1 MRKRQ
6 TWDFWIDR
14 GGTFTDVVGRGPDGA
29 LHPHKLLSENPE
41 AYADAAV
48 QGIRNLLGLKAG
60 EPIPPGRVGAVKMG
74 TTVATNALLERKG
87 ERTLLLITKGFR
99 DALKIGYQAR
109 PKIFARHIIKP
120 DMLYERV
127 AEVDE
132 RVRADGTV
140 ERAPDLAAVRRDLE
154 SARADGIDALAIV
167 FMHAYRFPAH
177 ERQVAALARDLGF
190 AQVSVSHEVSPLIK
204 LVGRGD
210 TTVVDAYLSPILRRY
225 VARVANEMHGGA
237 AASPSP
243 GGGGS
248 ASRASGEP
256 GWGETA
262 SEGDAVTPTRRAAR
276 GDLPPAGGGEAE
288 QAADAIRLMFMM
300 SSGGLT
306 AAELFQGKDAILSGP
321 AGGVVGMAE
330 TGREAGFAR
339 LIGFDMGGTSTDV
352 SHFDGEYERAFETE
366 VAGVRMRAPM
376 MLIHTVAAGGGSIL
390 HFDGARFRVGPDSAG
405 ANPGPTC
412 YRRGGP
418 LAVTDANVMLGKLIP
433 DFFPKIFGPAQDQP
447 LDAAR
452 VRHDFNN
459 LAQKVGGKSAE
470 EIADGFIK
478 IAVENMANAIKK
490 ISVQRGYDVTR
501 YALNCFGG
509 AGGQHACLV
518 ADALGM
524 TKVLIHPFSSLLS
537 AYGMGL
543 ADIRATREQAIEEPL
558 GGKALAA
565 LERVGA
571 RLGREAKA
579 EVAGQGVA
587 PAKIKVIVRAH
598 IRYAGTDTALVVD
611 AGTLSSPSPGRGGST
626 QRAGAMRRGGVK
638 RSKKS
643 SPPPAALR
651 AATSPLQGEVKL
663 IPLAKMQ
670 RAFERAH
677 KARFGFIDRSKQ
689 MMVEAVSVEAVGGGA
704 KFRERAGK
712 TTRAKLP
719 KPARHTRFFS
729 AGEWHDAKVFTR
741 DQLKPGQTV
750 KGAAIIIEP
759 HQTIVVEP
767 GWQAALTAKNH
778 LLLSRTKK
786 LKRSYAIGTHA
797 DPVMLEVFNNLFMSI
812 AEQMGVSLQ
821 NTAYSVNIKERLDFS
836 CAVFSADGTLVANA
850 PHMPV
855 HLGSM
860 DRAVETIIRENAG
873 RIAPGDVYAINAPYN
888 GGTHLPDITVCT
900 PVFGASSSLP
910 PRALASGGE
919 GRRAAAAARRGGG
932 SSVKKSAPHPRPLP
946 ATSLRSVGG
955 GEKKGKSQI
964 LFWVASR
971 GHHADVGGI
980 SPGSMSPNA
989 TSIEQEGVLFDN
1001 FKLVDRGRFREKE
1014 LMAALTGARYPAR
1027 NPVQNVND
1035 IKAQIAANE
1044 KGVAELRKMVAE
1056 FTLPVVRAY
1065 MGHVQDNAAESVR
1078 RVIDRLHD
1086 SAFAYEMD
1094 QGTVIKVKIT
1104 VDKKK
1109 REATVD
1115 FTGTSPQ
1122 QPTNFNAPEPVTRA
1136 AVLYVFRV
1144 MVDDDIPMNAG
1155 CLRPINIVIPQR
1167 SMLSPEYPAA
1177 VVAGNVETS
1186 QAVTDTLFGALGA
1199 LAAAQGTMNNLN
1211 FGNARYQYY
1220 ETICSGSP
1228 AGPGFNGTDA
1238 VHTHMTNTRLT
1249 DPEVLEF
1256 RYPVV
1261 LEDFHI
1267 RQGSGGKGQWH
1278 AGDGIR
1284 RSIRFLEK
1292 MDCTILSGHRR
1303 VPPFGLAGG
1312 EPGEVGENWAR
1323 RKDGRMERLAGC
1335 DETVI
1340 DANEA
1345 IIIQTPTAGGYGK
1358 A

>member
-1 MRKRQ
+1 MAAG

-14 GGTFTDVVGRGPDGA
+14 GGTFTDVIGRAPDGSLVA
-29 LHPHKLLSENPE
+29 HKLLSEFPE
-41 AYADAAV
+41 AYSDAAV
-48 QGIRNLLGLKAG
+48 QGIRNLLGLAPG
-60 EPIPPGRVGAVKMG
+60 AAIPRERIGSIKMG
-74 TTVATNALLERKG
+74 TTVATNALLERAG
-87 ERTLLLITKGFR
+87 ARTVLVTTHGFR

-120 DMLYERV
+120 QVLFERV
-127 AEVDE
+127 VEVSE

-140 ERAPDLAAVRRDLE
+140 EQTPDLDAIRPELE
-154 SARADGIDALAIV
+154 RARADGVEAVAIV
-167 FMHAYRFPAH
+167 FMHAYRFPTH
-177 ERQVAALARDLGF
+177 EQRVAALAREIGF

-225 VARVANEMHGGA
+225 VAQVARDL
-237 AASPSP
+237 
-243 GGGGS
+243 GGS
-248 ASRASGEP
+248 
-256 GWGETA
+256 
-262 SEGDAVTPTRRAAR
+262 VRRKSIV
-276 GDLPPAGGGEAE
+276 E
-288 QAADAIRLMFMM
+288 QQHPRLMFMM

-306 AAELFQGKDAILSGP
+306 SAGLFQGKDAILSGP

-330 TGREAGFAR
+330 TGRVAGFSH

-405 ANPGPTC
+405 ANPGPKC

-418 LAVTDANVMLGKLIP
+418 LAVTDANVMVGKLLP
-433 DFFPKIFGPAQDQP
+433 DFFPKIFGPAQNLP
-447 LDAAR
+447 IDADAVKSAFAALAR
-452 VRHDFNN
+452 D
-459 LAQKVGGKSAE
+459 VGGGRTPE
-470 EIADGFIK
+470 EVADGFIR

-501 YALNCFGG
+501 YVLNCFGG

-524 TKVLIHPFSSLLS
+524 TKVLMHPFSSLLS

-543 ADIRATREQAIEEPL
+543 ANIRATREQALEEDFGDAALRPLEAL
-558 GGKALAA
+558 GG
-565 LERVGA
+565 
-571 RLGREAKA
+571 RLGEDVKRELIQ
-579 EVAGQGVA
+579 QGV
-587 PAKIKVIVRAH
+587 PERQITVRLRAH
-598 IRYAGTDTALVVD
+598 IRYAGTDTPLVVE
-611 AGTLSSPSPGRGGST
+611 AG
-626 QRAGAMRRGGVK
+626 
-638 RSKKS
+638 
-643 SPPPAALR
+643 
-651 AATSPLQGEVKL
+651 
-663 IPLAKMQ
+663 PLAAMKA
-670 RAFERAH
+670 AFEAAH
-677 KARFGFIDRSKQ
+677 RARFGFIDDTKAL
-689 MMVEAVSVEAVGGGA
+689 VIEAASAEAIGGGA
-704 KFRERAGK
+704 TFAEPSHAM
-712 TTRAKLP
+712 TTAPLP
-719 KPARHTRFFS
+719 APIRHTRFYS
-729 AGEWHDAKVFTR
+729 SGRWHDANVFVR
-741 DQLKPGQTV
+741 DQVAPGHHID
-750 KGAAIIIEP
+750 GPAIIIEP
-759 HQTIVVEP
+759 HQTIVVEA
-767 GWQAALTAKNH
+767 GWRAAVTDKNH
-778 LLLSRTKK
+778 LLLERVVPIQ
-786 LKRSYAIGTHA
+786 RAHAIGTHA

-836 CAVFSADGTLVANA
+836 CAVFAADGTLVANA

-873 RIAPGDVYAINAPYN
+873 AIAPGDVYAINAPYN

-900 PVFGASSSLP
+900 PVFDD
-910 PRALASGGE
+910 GGRE
-919 GRRAAAAARRGGG
+919 
-932 SSVKKSAPHPRPLP
+932 
-946 ATSLRSVGG
+946 
-955 GEKKGKSQI
+955 I

-989 TSIEQEGVLFDN
+989 TTIAEEGVYIDN
-1001 FKLVDRGRFREKE
+1001 FKLVDGGRFCEQE
-1014 LMAALTGARYPAR
+1014 LHDLLTGVKYPAR
-1027 NPVQNVND
+1027 NPVQNIND
-1035 IKAQIAANE
+1035 LKAQIAANE
-1044 KGVAELRKMVAE
+1044 KGVRELRKMVTQ

-1065 MGHVQDNAAESVR
+1065 MAHVQDNAAESVR
-1078 RVIDRLHD
+1078 RVIDALRD
-1086 SAFAYEMD
+1086 SEFSYEMD

-1104 VDKKK
+1104 VDRDK

-1144 MVDDDIPMNAG
+1144 MVNDDIPMNAG
-1155 CLRPINIVIPQR
+1155 CLRPINIIIPKR

-1186 QAVTDTLFGALGA
+1186 QAVTNCLFGALGA

-1211 FGNARYQYY
+1211 FGNDTYQYY

-1228 AGPGFNGTDA
+1228 AGPGFPGTDA

-1249 DPEVLEF
+1249 DPEILEF

-1261 LEDFHI
+1261 LEDFHV
-1267 RQGSGGKGQWH
+1267 RAASGGRGRWN
-1278 AGDGIR
+1278 AGDGVR
-1284 RSIRFLEK
+1284 RTIRFLER

-1303 VPPFGLAGG
+1303 VRPFGLDGG
-1312 EPGEVGENWAR
+1312 EAGQAGENSVR
-1323 RKDGRMERLAGC
+1323 RNDGRIETLAGC
-1335 DETVI
+1335 DATVI
-1340 DANEA
+1340 EAGEA
-1345 IIIQTPTAGGYGK
+1345 IIIRTPTAGGYGHPES
-1358 A
+1358 ANRRQEE